1 MRDDNFTVSLEQL
14 LPTLLQIFLT
24 MLMGWLAGH
33 FKIIGNSEA
42 RGLNIFVGKFSLPS
56 LIFISLATFD
66 FSKINIAF
74 LLGIFSAKVMVFIFI
89 IAVEVVITRDFSKA
103 AVYAIFCTQ
112 TNDFGMG
119 LPLLDAVFGKN
130 HVYVSYLYLAAPIS
144 LLVLNPIGF
153 IMLEASK
160 KTEGKKSILRSLLL
174 VVKGLAVNPIVS
186 MTFLG
191 VVANLV
197 FQGHP
202 PEFLKFLLDKLGAA
216 FGACAPF
223 TLGLSMVGKFQ
234 HIRGQNMPTLFG
246 LMIVKCILSPITT
259 HCMVGK
265 IHKGLYGYVDRG
277 LVNFSFLYGTFPTA
291 LGVMTYA
298 SQYNIS
304 SELVS
309 AGIVLC
315 TIVSAPLMYVSAQI
329 LKILKCTVYDHTLIQ
344 SMKVLDFDI
353 AVASICG
360 VLIILLI
367 FIISKKFLFMPH
379 AITTSILFQSMIA
392 PTAAVLFTSEVISCE
407 LQKFLHDFGVLSVQI
422 TSAFLAITLIMII
435 KRKPVMR
442 FLKIFFVLIGPIL
455 SLLVNMLLNIHK
467 LSVHGFSVQLKETL
481 GHDASRNIAVV
492 IINMLALLVTSFSLL
507 FIYRTIKINKLCSCN
522 STFCELRSETSSI
535 SEYSV
540 ESIGSKET
548 LTKCQVSPCL
558 GNTTTDHNNLYSP
571 QIFRHSLLLMLMCC
585 SMVAGLTLPL
595 WRLATQQLQTDTGAY
610 KVMLSLNMVL
620 STGQGLLVFSIFIL
634 DCEYILN
641 PIKAAFSWLKDK
653 IKGEK
658 ENFPVLSAFFPDR
671 D

>member
-1 MRDDNFTVSLEQL
+1 MKDDNFTVSLEQL

-24 MLMGWLAGH
+24 MLLGWVTGYY
-33 FKIIGNSEA
+33 KIIGNSEA
-42 RGLNIFVGKFSLPS
+42 RGLNIFVGKYSLPS

-74 LLGIFSAKVMVFIFI
+74 LLGIFTAKVMVFAFI
-89 IAVEVVITRDFSKA
+89 IIVEIVLTRDFSKA

-160 KTEGKKSILRSLLL
+160 KTEGKKSIFRSLLL
-174 VVKGLAVNPIVS
+174 VVKGLVVNPIVS
-186 MTFLG
+186 MTFMG
-191 VVANLV
+191 VVFNLV

-202 PEFLKFLLDKLGAA
+202 PEVLKILLEKLGAA

-234 HIRGQNMPTLFG
+234 HIRGRNMPTLFG

-265 IHKGLYGYVDRG
+265 IHKALYGYVDRG

-291 LGVMTYA
+291 LGVMSYA
-298 SQYNIS
+298 NQYNIS

-315 TIVSAPLMYVSAQI
+315 TIVSAPLMYLSAQI
-329 LKILKCTVYDHTLIQ
+329 LKILKCTVHDQTLLDN
-344 SMKVLDFDI
+344 MKILDFN
-353 AVASICG
+353 VALASVSG

-367 FIISKKFLFMPH
+367 FIVSKKFMFMPH
-379 AITTSILFQSMIA
+379 IITTSILLQSMVA
-392 PTAAVLFTSEVISCE
+392 PTSAILLRSDVISCE
-407 LQKFLHDFGVLSVQI
+407 WQKFLHDFGVLSVQI
-422 TSAFLAITLIMII
+422 TSAFLAIELIMII
-435 KRKPVMR
+435 KRKPMKR
-442 FLKIFFVLIGPIL
+442 FVQIMFVLIGPML
-455 SLLVNMLLNIHK
+455 SLLVMLLLNIHK
-467 LSVHGFSVQLKETL
+467 LSVNGFGFQSKETL
-481 GHDASRNIAVV
+481 AHDTSRNIAMVT
-492 IINMLALLVTSFSLL
+492 INIMALLVTSFSLL
-507 FIYRTIKINKLCSCN
+507 FIYRTIKINKVCSCS
-522 STFCELRSETSSI
+522 STFCEFSSENSSI
-535 SEYSV
+535 SEYSL
-540 ESIGSKET
+540 ESNGSKQT
-548 LTKCQVSPCL
+548 LTKCKVSLCEL
-558 GNTTTDHNNLYSP
+558 STDQDNCHSP

-585 SMVAGLTLPL
+585 SMIAGLTLPL
-595 WRLATQQLQTDTGAY
+595 WRLLTQQLETDTGAY
-610 KVMLSLNMVL
+610 KVMLALNMVL

-641 PIKAAFSWLKDK
+641 PVKNAFIWLKEK
-653 IKGEK
+653 VKGEK

-671 D
+671 N

>member
-1 MRDDNFTVSLEQL
+1 MKDDNFTVSLEQL

-24 MLMGWLAGH
+24 MLLGWLAGH
-33 FKIIGNSEA
+33 FKIIGSTDA
-42 RGLNIFVGKFSLPS
+42 RGLNTFVGKFSLPS

-74 LLGIFSAKVMVFIFI
+74 LLGIFAAKVMVFTFI
-89 IAVEVVITRDFSKA
+89 VLVEMVLTRDFSKA

-119 LPLLDAVFGKN
+119 LPLLDAVFGKE

-160 KTEGKKSILRSLLL
+160 KTEQKKSIFKSLLL

-265 IHKGLYGYVDRG
+265 IHKSLYGFVDRG

-291 LGVMTYA
+291 LGVMSYA
-298 SQYNIS
+298 NQYNIS

-329 LKILKCTVYDHTLIQ
+329 LKILKCTVHDDTLIQ
-344 SMKVLDFDI
+344 SMKALDFNI

-367 FIISKKFLFMPH
+367 FILSKKFMSMPH
-379 AITTSILFQSMIA
+379 VITTSIILQSLVA
-392 PTAAVLFTSEVISCE
+392 PTAAILLTCKAISCE
-407 LQKFLHDFGVLSVQI
+407 WQKFLHDFGVLSVQL
-422 TSAFLAITLIMII
+422 TSTFLAISLIMII
-435 KRKPVMR
+435 KRKPLNRIVQIC
-442 FLKIFFVLIGPIL
+442 LVVAGPIL
-455 SLLVNMLLNIHK
+455 SMLVMMFLSIHK
-467 LSVHGFSVQLKETL
+467 LSAGALSVLSRETA
-481 GHDASRNIAVV
+481 GYEMSRNIAMVT
-492 IINMLALLVTSFSLL
+492 INMLALLLTSSSLL
-507 FIYRTIKINKLCSCN
+507 FIYRNMNINKLCSCK
-522 STFCELRSETSSI
+522 STSCDLRSETSSI

-540 ESIGSKET
+540 ESAGSKTE
-548 LTKCQVSPCL
+548 LTKVSVCQLNS
-558 GNTTTDHNNLYSP
+558 DQDKFHSP

-595 WRLATQQLQTDTGAY
+595 WRLATQLLQTDTGAY

-620 STGQGLLVFSIFIL
+620 STGQGLLVFSVFIL
-634 DCEYILN
+634 DCDYILSPVN
-641 PIKAAFSWLKDK
+641 TACTWLKEK
-653 IKGEK
+653 VKGEK
-658 ENFPVLSAFFPDR
+658 ENFPVLSAFFPDK

>member
-1 MRDDNFTVSLEQL
+1 MKDDNFTVSLEQL

-24 MLMGWLAGH
+24 MLLGWGTGY

-42 RGLNIFVGKFSLPS
+42 RGLNIFVGKYSLPS

-74 LLGIFSAKVMVFIFI
+74 LLGIFSAKVMVFTFI
-89 IAVEVVITRDFSKA
+89 ILVEIALTRDFSKA

-160 KTEGKKSILRSLLL
+160 KTEGKKSIFRSLLL

-186 MTFLG
+186 MTFMG

-202 PEFLKFLLDKLGAA
+202 PEVLKILLDKLGAA

-265 IHKGLYGYVDRG
+265 IHKALYGYVDRG

-291 LGVMTYA
+291 LGVMSYA

-309 AGIVLC
+309 AGIVPC
-315 TIVSAPLMYVSAQI
+315 TIVSAPLMYISAQI
-329 LKILKCTVYDHTLIQ
+329 LKILRCAVHDKTLIEN
-344 SMKVLDFDI
+344 MKILDFNI
-353 AVASICG
+353 ALASVCG

-367 FIISKKFLFMPH
+367 FIISKKFMFMPH
-379 AITTSILFQSMIA
+379 IITTSILLQSMIA
-392 PTAAVLFTSEVISCE
+392 PTAAILLRFEAISCE
-407 LQKFLHDFGVLSVQI
+407 WQKFLHDFGVLSVQI
-422 TSAFLAITLIMII
+422 TSAFLAIALLMII
-435 KRKPVMR
+435 KRKP
-442 FLKIFFVLIGPIL
+442 LKRVVQILFVLIGPML
-455 SLLVNMLLNIHK
+455 SLLVMLLLNIHK
-467 LSVHGFSVQLKETL
+467 LSVHRFSFQNKETL
-481 GHDASRNIAVV
+481 AHDTSRNIAMVSV
-492 IINMLALLVTSFSLL
+492 NMMALLVTSFSLL
-507 FIYRTIKINKLCSCN
+507 FIYRTIKISKFCSCS
-522 STFCELRSETSSI
+522 STFCRSENSSI
-535 SEYSV
+535 SEYSL
-540 ESIGSKET
+540 ETNGSKQT
-548 LTKCQVSPCL
+548 LTKCRVSFCEL
-558 GNTTTDHNNLYSP
+558 STDQDNFHSP

-585 SMVAGLTLPL
+585 SMIAGLTLPM
-595 WRLATQQLQTDTGAY
+595 WRLLTQQLHTDTGAY
-610 KVMLSLNMVL
+610 KVMLALNMVL
-620 STGQGLLVFSIFIL
+620 STGQGLLVFSIFLL

-641 PIKAAFSWLKDK
+641 PVKTAFTWLKEK
-653 IKGEK
+653 VKGEK

-671 D
+671 N